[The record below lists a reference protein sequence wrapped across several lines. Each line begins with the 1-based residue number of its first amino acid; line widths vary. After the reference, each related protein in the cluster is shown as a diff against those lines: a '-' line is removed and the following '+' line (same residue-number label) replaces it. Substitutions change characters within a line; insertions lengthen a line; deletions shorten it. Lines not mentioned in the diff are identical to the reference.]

1 MGIMFDKVK
10 RILKEEGFLAL
21 IKKICMDIGY
31 KIYCIR
37 SRSRVT
43 YNKNYNRYH
52 AMFKKIL
59 EEENYEAVVVFDS
72 RVGWN
77 IPLFQRSQHMAN
89 ELTDKGLL
97 YFYRSSEQFDQ
108 DITEMKKLKD
118 RLHIV
123 NMANYA
129 LNNAMFDVLREHK
142 GPKFL
147 SLYSTDVYL
156 DEPYIKEKYTDAGF
170 HIIYEYIDEMSD
182 QISGYLP
189 EFVYARHKNI
199 LSDTNN
205 FAIGS
210 ADKLIDEIRGIRGD
224 ENVAM
229 ITNGVQYKDWIRH
242 EIEVPEKIKNIVSK
256 GNPIIG
262 YFGAL
267 AKWFDYELLRK
278 LAVER
283 PNLEIVLIGFLYD
296 EKFKESKVEELPNV
310 HYIGVIDYKDL
321 PKYGK
326 FFDVSTIPFLLNDI
340 TESTSP
346 VKLFEYM
353 AMAHPIVTTD
363 MRECRKYKSVLIG
376 KDADDFVAKIDEAL
390 SIPKDSEYYKWLDE
404 EALENTWTEK
414 AQVLYDLVKKN
425 IK

>member
-1 MGIMFDKVK
+1 MGVVFDNFK
-10 RILKEEGFLAL
+10 RIIKEEGLLAL
-21 IKKICMDIGY
+21 LKKICMDIGY
-31 KIYCIR
+31 KFYCLRTR
-37 SRSRVT
+37 SRFT
-43 YNKNYNRYH
+43 YNRNYNKYYKQ
-52 AMFKKIL
+52 FKKIL
-59 EEENYEAVVVFDS
+59 DEEKYEAVVVFDS

-97 YFYRSSEQFDQ
+97 YFYRSSEQFDK
-108 DITEMKKLKD
+108 DITEIKKLKD

-129 LNNAMFDVLREHK
+129 LNNAMFDVLKEHK
-142 GPKFL
+142 GAKFL

-156 DEPYIKEKYTDAGF
+156 DEPYIKEKYTDSGF

-182 QISGYLP
+182 QISGWLP
-189 EFVYARHKNI
+189 EFVYARHEHI
-199 LSDTNN
+199 LQDTEN

-210 ADKLIDEIRGIRGD
+210 ADKLIDEIRDIRGNS
-224 ENVAM
+224 NVAM
-229 ITNGVQYKDWIRH
+229 ITNGVQYKDWIKH
-242 EIEVPEKIKNIVSK
+242 DIEVPQKIKTIVET

-267 AKWFDYELLRK
+267 AKWFDYELLRE
-278 LAVER
+278 LAVQR

-296 EKFKESKVEELPNV
+296 GEFKASKVEELANV
-310 HYIGVIDYKDL
+310 HYIGVIDYTDL
-321 PKYGK
+321 PKYGR
-326 FFDVSTIPFLLNDI
+326 FFDVATIPFLLNDI

-376 KDADDFVAKIDEAL
+376 KDADDFVAKVDEAL
-390 SIPKDSEYYKWLDE
+390 KIPKTSEYYDWLEE
-404 EALENTWTEK
+404 EALENTWTKK
-414 AQVLYDLVKKN
+414 AEVLYELVKKN

>member
-1 MGIMFDKVK
+1 MGVVFDNFK
-10 RILKEEGFLAL
+10 RTIKEEGLFAL
-21 IKKICMDIGY
+21 LKKICMDIGY
-31 KIYCIR
+31 KFYCFR
-37 SRSRVT
+37 TKSRFT
-43 YNKNYNRYH
+43 YNKNYNKYYKE
-52 AMFKKIL
+52 FTKIL
-59 EEENYEAVVVFDS
+59 KEEKYEAVVVFDS

-89 ELTDKGLL
+89 ELTDKGFL
-97 YFYRSSEQFDQ
+97 YFYRSSEQFDK
-108 DITEMKKLKD
+108 DITEFKKLKD

-129 LNNAMFDVLREHK
+129 LNNAMFDVLKEHK
-142 GPKFL
+142 GAKFL

-182 QISGYLP
+182 QISGWLP
-189 EFVYARHKNI
+189 EFVYERHKHI
-199 LSDTNN
+199 LEDTEN

-210 ADKLIDEIRGIRGD
+210 ADKLIDEIREIRGD
-224 ENVAM
+224 KNVAM
-229 ITNGVQYKDWIRH
+229 ITNGVQYKDWIKH
-242 EIEVPEKIKNIVSK
+242 EIEVPEKIKDIVAK
-256 GNPIIG
+256 RNPIVG

-267 AKWFDYELLRK
+267 AKWFDYELLRE
-278 LAVER
+278 LAMQR
-283 PNLEIVLIGFLYD
+283 PNIEIVLIGFLYD
-296 EKFKESKVEELPNV
+296 EEFKKSKIEELPNV
-310 HYIGVIDYKDL
+310 HYIGVIDYVEL

-376 KDADDFVAKIDEAL
+376 KDTQDFIAKVDKAL
-390 SIPKDSEYYKWLDE
+390 NISKDSEYYRWLEE
-404 EALENTWTEK
+404 EALENTWTKK
-414 AQVLYDLVKKN
+414 AEVLYDLVKKN

>member
-1 MGIMFDKVK
+1 MGVVLDNFK
-10 RILKEEGFLAL
+10 RIIKEEGFLAL
-21 IKKICMDIGY
+21 LKKICNDIGY
-31 KIYCIR
+31 RIYCIR
-37 SRSRVT
+37 SKSRMT

-52 AMFKKIL
+52 AHFTKIL
-59 EEENYEAVVVFDS
+59 AEEKYEAVVVFDS

-97 YFYRSSEQFDQ
+97 YFYRSSEQFDK
-108 DITEMKKLKD
+108 DITETQKLKD

-129 LNNAMFDVLREHK
+129 LNNAMFDVLRAHK

-147 SLYSTDVYL
+147 SLYSTDIYL
-156 DEPYIKEKYTDAGF
+156 DEPYIKDKYTDAGF

-182 QISGYLP
+182 QISGALP
-189 EFVYARHKNI
+189 EFVYDRHKHI
-199 LSDTNN
+199 LEDTEN

-210 ADKLIDEIRGIRGD
+210 ADKLIEEIREVRGD
-224 ENVAM
+224 KNVAM
-229 ITNGVQYKDWIRH
+229 ITNGVQYKDWIKH
-242 EIEVPEKIKNIVSK
+242 DIEVPKKLKDIVAK

-267 AKWFDYELLRK
+267 AKWFDYKLLRD
-278 LAVER
+278 LAEAR
-283 PNLEIVLIGFLYD
+283 PDYEIVLIGFLYD
-296 EKFKESKVEELPNV
+296 GEFKASKVEELPNV
-310 HYIGVIDYKDL
+310 HYLGIIDYKEL
-321 PKYGK
+321 PKYGR

-376 KDADDFVAKIDEAL
+376 KGTEDFIQKCDEAL
-390 SIPKDSEYYKWLDE
+390 KIPKDSEYYEWLEE
-404 EALENTWTEK
+404 EALDNTWTKK
-414 AQVLYDLVKKN
+414 AEILYDLVEKN

>member
-1 MGIMFDKVK
+1 MGVVFDNFK
-10 RILKEEGFLAL
+10 RTIKEEGLFAL
-21 IKKICMDIGY
+21 LKKICMDIGY
-31 KIYCIR
+31 KFYCFRTR
-37 SRSRVT
+37 SRFT
-43 YNKNYNRYH
+43 YNKNYNKYYKE
-52 AMFKKIL
+52 FTKIL
-59 EEENYEAVVVFDS
+59 KEEKYEAVVVFDS

-89 ELTDKGLL
+89 ELTDKGFL
-97 YFYRSSEQFDQ
+97 YFYRSSEQFDK
-108 DITEMKKLKD
+108 DITEFKKLKD

-182 QISGYLP
+182 QISGWLP
-189 EFVYARHKNI
+189 EFVYERHKNI
-199 LSDTNN
+199 LKDTEN

-210 ADKLIDEIRGIRGD
+210 ADKLIDEIREIRGD
-224 ENVAM
+224 KNVAM
-229 ITNGVQYKDWIRH
+229 ITNGVQYKDWIKH
-242 EIEVPEKIKNIVSK
+242 EIEVPEKIKDIVAK

-267 AKWFDYELLRK
+267 AKWFDYELLRE
-278 LAVER
+278 LAVQR
-283 PNLEIVLIGFLYD
+283 PNIEIVLIGFLYD
-296 EKFKESKVEELPNV
+296 EEFKKSKVEELPNV
-310 HYIGVIDYKDL
+310 HYIGVIDYVEL

-376 KDADDFVAKIDEAL
+376 KDTQDFIAKVDEAL
-390 SIPKDSEYYKWLDE
+390 NIPKDSEYYRWLEE
-404 EALENTWTEK
+404 EALENTWTKK
-414 AQVLYDLVKKN
+414 AEVLYDLVKKN

>member
-1 MGIMFDKVK
+1 MGIVFDNFK
-10 RILKEEGFLAL
+10 RIIKEEGFFAL
-21 IKKICMDIGY
+21 VKKICMDIGY
-31 KIYCIR
+31 RWYCFR
-37 SRSRVT
+37 SKSRFT
-43 YNKNYNRYH
+43 YNRNYNKYYK
-52 AMFKKIL
+52 AFKKVL

-97 YFYRSSEQFDQ
+97 YFYRSSEQFDK
-108 DITEMKKLKD
+108 DITEIKKLKD

-129 LNNAMFDVLREHK
+129 LNNAMFDVLRKHK

-156 DEPYIKEKYTDAGF
+156 DEPYIKDKYTDAGF

-182 QISGYLP
+182 EISGSLP
-189 EFVYARHKNI
+189 DFVYDRHKHI
-199 LSDTNN
+199 LEDTNN

-210 ADKLIDEIRGIRGD
+210 ADKLIEEIRDVRGD
-224 ENVAM
+224 NNVAM
-229 ITNGVQYKDWIRH
+229 ITNGVQYKDWIKH
-242 EIEVPEKIKNIVSK
+242 EIEVPSKIKDIVAK
-256 GNPIIG
+256 GNPIVG

-278 LAVER
+278 LAAER

-296 EKFKESKVEELPNV
+296 EKFKESKVEHLPNV
-310 HYIGVIDYKDL
+310 HYIGVIDYKEL

-376 KDADDFVAKIDEAL
+376 KDADDFVKKFDEAL
-390 SIPKDSEYYKWLDE
+390 EIPKDSEYYEWLE
-404 EALENTWTEK
+404 KEALDNTWTEK
-414 AQVLYDLVKKN
+414 AEVLYELVKKN
-425 IK
+425 IR

>member
-1 MGIMFDKVK
+1 MGVVFDNFK
-10 RILKEEGFLAL
+10 RTIKEEGLFAL
-21 IKKICMDIGY
+21 LKKICMDIGY
-31 KIYCIR
+31 KFYCFRTR
-37 SRSRVT
+37 SRFT
-43 YNKNYNRYH
+43 YNKNYNKYYKE
-52 AMFKKIL
+52 FTKIL
-59 EEENYEAVVVFDS
+59 KEEKYEAVVVFDS

-89 ELTDKGLL
+89 ELTDKGFL
-97 YFYRSSEQFDQ
+97 YFYRSSEQFDK
-108 DITEMKKLKD
+108 DITEFKKLKD

-129 LNNAMFDVLREHK
+129 LNNAMFDVLKEHK

-170 HIIYEYIDEMSD
+170 NIIYEYIDEMSD
-182 QISGYLP
+182 QISGWLP
-189 EFVYARHKNI
+189 EFVYERHKHI
-199 LSDTNN
+199 LEDTEN

-210 ADKLIDEIRGIRGD
+210 ADKLIDEIREIRGD
-224 ENVAM
+224 KNVAM
-229 ITNGVQYKDWIRH
+229 ITNGVQYKDWIKH
-242 EIEVPEKIKNIVSK
+242 EIEVPEKIKDIVAK
-256 GNPIIG
+256 GNPIVG

-267 AKWFDYELLRK
+267 AKWFDYELLRE
-278 LAVER
+278 LAMQR
-283 PNLEIVLIGFLYD
+283 PNIEIVLIGFLYD
-296 EKFKESKVEELPNV
+296 EEFKKSKVEELPNV
-310 HYIGVIDYKDL
+310 HYIGVIDYVEL

-376 KDADDFVAKIDEAL
+376 KDTEDFIAKVDEAL
-390 SIPKDSEYYKWLDE
+390 NIPKDSEYYRWLEE
-404 EALENTWTEK
+404 EALENTWTKK
-414 AQVLYDLVKKN
+414 AEVLYDLVKKN

>member
-123 NMANYA
+123 
-129 LNNAMFDVLREHK
+129 K
-142 GPKFL
+142 
-147 SLYSTDVYL
+147 
-156 DEPYIKEKYTDAGF
+156 
-170 HIIYEYIDEMSD
+170 
-182 QISGYLP
+182 
-189 EFVYARHKNI
+189 
-199 LSDTNN
+199 
-205 FAIGS
+205 
-210 ADKLIDEIRGIRGD
+210 
-224 ENVAM
+224 
-229 ITNGVQYKDWIRH
+229 
-242 EIEVPEKIKNIVSK
+242 
-256 GNPIIG
+256 
-262 YFGAL
+262 
-267 AKWFDYELLRK
+267 
-278 LAVER
+278 
-283 PNLEIVLIGFLYD
+283 
-296 EKFKESKVEELPNV
+296 
-310 HYIGVIDYKDL
+310 IDY
-321 PKYGK
+321 
-326 FFDVSTIPFLLNDI
+326 ILLIWQI
-340 TESTSP
+340 TP
-346 VKLFEYM
+346 
-353 AMAHPIVTTD
+353 
-363 MRECRKYKSVLIG
+363 
-376 KDADDFVAKIDEAL
+376 
-390 SIPKDSEYYKWLDE
+390 
-404 EALENTWTEK
+404 
-414 AQVLYDLVKKN
+414 
-425 IK
+425 

>member
-1 MGIMFDKVK
+1 MGVVFDNFK
-10 RILKEEGFLAL
+10 RTIKEEGLLAL
-21 IKKICMDIGY
+21 LKKICMDIGY
-31 KIYCIR
+31 KFYCLRTR
-37 SRSRVT
+37 SRFT
-43 YNKNYNRYH
+43 YNRNYNKYYKEFTR
-52 AMFKKIL
+52 IL
-59 EEENYEAVVVFDS
+59 KEEKYEAVVVFDS

-97 YFYRSSEQFDQ
+97 YFYRSSEQFDK
-108 DITEMKKLKD
+108 DITEFKKLKD

-182 QISGYLP
+182 QISGWLP
-189 EFVYARHKNI
+189 EFVYARHQHI
-199 LSDTNN
+199 LEDTEN

-210 ADKLIDEIRGIRGD
+210 ADKLIDEIREVRGD
-224 ENVAM
+224 KNVAM
-229 ITNGVQYKDWIRH
+229 ITNGVQYRDWIKH
-242 EIEVPEKIKNIVSK
+242 EIEVPEKIKNIVAK

-267 AKWFDYELLRK
+267 AKWFDYELLRE
-278 LAVER
+278 LAVQR

-296 EKFKESKVEELPNV
+296 EEFKKSKVEELPNV
-310 HYIGVIDYKDL
+310 HYIGVIDYVDL

-376 KDADDFVAKIDEAL
+376 KDTDDFIAKVDEAL
-390 SIPKDSEYYKWLDE
+390 SIPRDSEYYEWLEE
-404 EALENTWTEK
+404 EALENTWTKK
-414 AQVLYDLVKKN
+414 AEVLYDLVKKN

>member
-1 MGIMFDKVK
+1 MGVVFDNFK
-10 RILKEEGFLAL
+10 RTIKEEGLFAL
-21 IKKICMDIGY
+21 LKKICMDIGY
-31 KIYCIR
+31 KFYCFR
-37 SRSRVT
+37 TKSRFT
-43 YNKNYNRYH
+43 YNKNYNKYYKE
-52 AMFKKIL
+52 FTKIL
-59 EEENYEAVVVFDS
+59 KEEKYEAVVVFDS

-89 ELTDKGLL
+89 ELTDKGFL
-97 YFYRSSEQFDQ
+97 YFYRSSEQFDK
-108 DITEMKKLKD
+108 DITEFKKLKD

-129 LNNAMFDVLREHK
+129 LNNAMFDVLKEHK

-182 QISGYLP
+182 QISGWLP
-189 EFVYARHKNI
+189 EFVYERHKHI
-199 LSDTNN
+199 LEDTEN

-210 ADKLIDEIRGIRGD
+210 ADKLIDEIREIRGD
-224 ENVAM
+224 KNVAM
-229 ITNGVQYKDWIRH
+229 ITNGVQYKDWIKH
-242 EIEVPEKIKNIVSK
+242 EIEVPEKIKDIVAK
-256 GNPIIG
+256 GNPIVG

-267 AKWFDYELLRK
+267 AKWFDYELLRE
-278 LAVER
+278 LAMQR
-283 PNLEIVLIGFLYD
+283 PNIEIVLIGFLYD
-296 EKFKESKVEELPNV
+296 EEFKKSKVEELPNV
-310 HYIGVIDYKDL
+310 HYIGVIDYVEL

-376 KDADDFVAKIDEAL
+376 KDTQDFIAKVDKAL
-390 SIPKDSEYYKWLDE
+390 NISKDSEYYRWLEE
-404 EALENTWTEK
+404 EALENTWTKK
-414 AQVLYDLVKKN
+414 AEVLYDLVKKN